1 MKVPRS
7 IAASLCFALALG
19 MVPGADADQPTS
31 EDGYQLWLRY
41 TRVDAPLRSAYAER
55 AVGVVAFGA
64 SPVVAAA
71 VAELDTGIAGLLGT
85 APPGSTAA
93 TAVGEGSIVLG
104 TPTASPEIAA
114 RAADLKLA
122 AAGPEG
128 FVLQSTRW
136 GGHAVTLIAAN
147 NDVGLLYGA
156 FRYLALMQRHEPIT
170 TLDIHESPHLQLRV
184 LDHWDNPDRSVERG
198 YAGQSIWDFWRLPGY
213 VDPRYR
219 DYARAD
225 ASVGINGVVLN
236 NVGASS
242 VYLTSRWIAKVAAL
256 AAVMRPY
263 GIRVYLSVLFNS
275 PLDLGETKTGDPRD
289 PAVITWWHAK
299 ADEIYRAIPDF
310 GGFLVK
316 ADSEGQPG
324 PGDYQLTQAQGA
336 NMIAGALAPH
346 GGVLM
351 WRAFIYASADRQDR
365 VRQAYREFT
374 PLDGQF
380 ASNVLVQIK
389 NGPLDFQPREPAH
402 PLFGAMPRTNEM
414 LEVQLT
420 KEYLG
425 FSTHLVYLGAL
436 YSEVLRWDTF
446 AHGAGSTVARVIDGS
461 LDGHTLTGMAGV
473 SNVGTDRDWTGSIFG
488 QADWYAFGRLAWDPQ
503 SDPKQIAS
511 DWVRMTFANDPAL
524 VAAIVE
530 MMLRS
535 REAVVDYMTPLGLAH
550 IMATG
555 HHYGP
560 GPWISDLKRPEWNPV
575 YYHHADRDGI
585 GFDRT
590 ATGSNA
596 LADYAPEVAQRLADP
611 AADDLKYLLWFHH
624 LRWTDRLA
632 SGRTVWDELTYRYT
646 RGVDTVR
653 DMAHTWDSLSSR
665 VDPQRFDETAAF
677 LRQQLAE
684 AQWWRDACIAY
695 FQSLSGLPL
704 APGIAAPRHPLG
716 WYEGEVYRYAP
727 GRTQPDPD
735 HGIAH

>member
-1 MKVPRS
+1 MIFRPVLIVRW
-7 IAASLCFALALG
+7 ALLAVMG
-19 MVPGADADQPTS
+19 MVGSAHPARAMA

-41 TRVDAPLRSAYAER
+41 MPIAGPVRDAYAAR
-55 AVGVVAFGA
+55 ATGIVALGN
-64 SPVVAAA
+64 SPRVQAA
-71 VAELDTGIAGLLGT
+71 VAELNSGLTGMLGS
-85 APPGSTAA
+85 APPASN
-93 TAVGEGSIVLG
+93 AVAEGSIVLG
-104 TPTASPEIAA
+104 TPAESREIAA
-114 RAADLKLA
+114 RAGALRLA
-122 AAGPEG
+122 AAGSEG
-128 FVLQSTRW
+128 FVVQSTRW
-136 GGHAVTLIAAN
+136 QGHAVTLIAAN
-147 NDVGLLYGA
+147 SDVGLLYGA
-156 FRYLALMQRHEPIT
+156 FRLLALMQRHEPIT
-170 TLDIHESPHLQLRV
+170 MLDVHDAPRLKLRV
-184 LDHWDNPDRSVERG
+184 LDHWDNPDRTIERG
-198 YAGQSIWDFWRLPGY
+198 YAGQSLWDFWRLPDY
-213 VDPRYR
+213 IDPRYK

-225 ASVGINGVVLN
+225 ASVGINAVVLN

-242 VYLTSRWIAKVAAL
+242 VYLTPRWITKVAAL

-275 PLDLGETKTGDPRD
+275 SVDLGATKSGDPRD
-289 PAVITWWHAK
+289 PAVIAWWHAK

-324 PGDYQLTQAQGA
+324 PRDYHLTQAQGA

-351 WRAFIYASADRQDR
+351 WRAFIYATADAQDR
-365 VRQAYREFT
+365 VRQAYREFK

-380 ASNVLVQIK
+380 AANVLVQIK

-436 YSEVLRWDTF
+436 FSEVLRWDTF
-446 AHGAGSTVARVIDGS
+446 AHGAGSTVAHVIDGS

-473 SNVGTDRDWTGSIFG
+473 SNVGTDRDWSGSIFD
-488 QADWYAFGRLAWDPQ
+488 QADWYAFGRLAWNPEGD
-503 SDPKQIAS
+503 SKSIAA
-511 DWVRMTFANDPAL
+511 DWVRMTFSNDPAL
-524 VAAIVE
+524 VTLVVD

-560 GPWISDLKRPEWNPV
+560 GPWISNLKRPEWNPV
-575 YYHHADRDGI
+575 YYHHAGADGI

-590 ATGSNA
+590 AKGSNA
-596 LADYAPEVAQRLADP
+596 LADYAPEVAGRLADTT
-611 AADDLKYLLWFHH
+611 ASDLRYLLWFHH
-624 LRWTDRLA
+624 LHWSERLVT
-632 SGRTVWDELTYRYT
+632 GRTVWDELTFRYS
-646 RGVDTVR
+646 RGVSTVR
-653 DMAHTWDSLSSR
+653 GMARTWDSLKSR
-665 VDPQRFDETAAF
+665 IDPARFYETAAF
-677 LRQQLAE
+677 LREQEAE

-695 FQSLSGLPL
+695 FQSQSKLPL
-704 APGIAAPRHPLG
+704 APGIAAPEHPLS
-716 WYEGEVYRYAP
+716 WYEEQVYRYAP
-727 GRTQPDPD
+727 GRSQPDPE
-735 HGIAH
+735 HGVAH

>member
-1 MKVPRS
+1 MIFRPVLTVRW
-7 IAASLCFALALG
+7 ALLVIIGVVGLAH
-19 MVPGADADQPTS
+19 PADARA

-41 TRVDAPLRSAYAER
+41 LPIA
-55 AVGVVAFGA
+55 GA
-64 SPVVAAA
+64 SRDTYAANATGIVALGSSPRTQAA
-71 VAELDTGIAGLLGT
+71 VAELDSGLGAMLGS
-85 APPGSTAA
+85 AP
-93 TAVGEGSIVLG
+93 AVSSAVAEGSIVLG
-104 TPTASPEIAA
+104 TPGQSREIAA
-114 RAADLKLA
+114 RVGALRLA
-122 AAGPEG
+122 AAGAEG
-128 FVLQSTRW
+128 FVVQSTRW
-136 GGHAVTLIAAN
+136 QGHAVTLIAAN
-147 NDVGLLYGA
+147 SDVGLLYGA
-156 FRYLALMQRHEPIT
+156 FRFLALMQRHEPIT
-170 TLDIHESPHLQLRV
+170 RLDLHDAPHLKLRV
-184 LDHWDNPDRSVERG
+184 LDHWDNPDRSIERG

-213 VDPRYR
+213 IDPRCK

-242 VYLTSRWIAKVAAL
+242 VYLTPPWIAKVAAL

-275 PLDLGETKTGDPRD
+275 SVALGATKSGDPRD
-289 PAVITWWHAK
+289 PAVIAWWHAK

-324 PGDYQLTQAQGA
+324 PRDYHLTQAQGA

-351 WRAFIYASADRQDR
+351 WRAFIYATEDTQDR
-365 VRQAYREFT
+365 VRQAYREFK

-380 ASNVLVQIK
+380 AANVLVQIK
-389 NGPLDFQPREPAH
+389 NGPLDFQPREPVH

-436 YSEVLRWDTF
+436 FSEVLRWDTY
-446 AHGAGSTVARVIDGS
+446 AHGAGSTVAHVIDGS

-473 SNVGTDRDWTGSIFG
+473 SNVGTDRDWSGSIFD
-488 QADWYAFGRLAWDPQ
+488 QADWYAFGRLAWNPEAD
-503 SDPKQIAS
+503 SKQIAA
-511 DWVRMTFANDPAL
+511 DWVHMTFSNDPAL
-524 VAAIVE
+524 VTLVVD
-530 MMLRS
+530 MMPRS

-560 GPWISDLKRPEWNPV
+560 GPWISNLKRAEWNPV
-575 YYHHADRDGI
+575 YYHHAGADGI

-590 ATGSNA
+590 AKGSNA
-596 LADYAPEVAQRLADP
+596 LADYAPEVAGRLADTT
-611 AADDLKYLLWFHH
+611 ANDLRYLLWFHH
-624 LRWTDRLA
+624 LHWTERLVT
-632 SGRTVWDELTYRYT
+632 GRTVWDELTFRYS
-646 RGVDTVR
+646 RGVSTVR
-653 DMAHTWDSLSSR
+653 GMARTWDSLKSR
-665 VDPQRFDETAAF
+665 IDPARFYETAAF
-677 LRQQLAE
+677 LREQEAE

-695 FQSLSGLPL
+695 FQSQSKLPL
-704 APGIAAPRHPLG
+704 APGIAAPEHPLS
-716 WYEGEVYRYAP
+716 WYEEQVYRYAP
-727 GRTQPDPD
+727 GRSQPDPD

>member
-1 MKVPRS
+1 MIFRPVLTVRWVLLAVMGVVGVAH
-7 IAASLCFALALG
+7 AA
-19 MVPGADADQPTS
+19 GAMA
-31 EDGYQLWLRY
+31 EDGYRLWLRY
-41 TRVDAPLRSAYAER
+41 MPIAAAAHDAYAAR
-55 AVGVVAFGA
+55 ATGIVALGNSPGVQ
-64 SPVVAAA
+64 AA
-71 VAELDTGIAGLLGT
+71 VAELNSGLTGML
-85 APPGSTAA
+85 GSTPGLAS
-93 TAVGEGSIVLG
+93 AVAEGSIVLG
-104 TPTASPEIAA
+104 TAAQSPEVAA
-114 RAADLKLA
+114 RAGALRLA
-122 AAGPEG
+122 AAGAEG
-128 FVLQSTRW
+128 FVVQSTRW
-136 GGHAVTLIAAN
+136 QGHAVTLIAAN
-147 NDVGLLYGA
+147 SDVGLLYGA
-156 FRYLALMQRHEPIT
+156 FRFLALMQRHEPLT
-170 TLDIHESPHLQLRV
+170 MLDVHDAPHLKLRV
-184 LDHWDNPDRSVERG
+184 LDHWDNPDRSIERG

-213 VDPRYR
+213 IDPRYK

-236 NVGASS
+236 NVSASS
-242 VYLTSRWIAKVAAL
+242 VYLTPRWIAKVAAL

-275 PLDLGETKTGDPRD
+275 SLDLGETKSGDPRD
-289 PAVITWWHAK
+289 PAVIAWWHAK

-324 PGDYQLTQAQGA
+324 PRDYHLTQAQGA

-351 WRAFIYASADRQDR
+351 WRAFIYATEDAQDR
-365 VRQAYREFT
+365 VRQAYREFK

-380 ASNVLVQIK
+380 AANVLVQIK

-436 YSEVLRWDTF
+436 FSEVLRWDTF
-446 AHGAGSTVARVIDGS
+446 AHGAGSTVAHVIDGS

-473 SNVGTDRDWTGSIFG
+473 SNVGTDRDWSGSIFD
-488 QADWYAFGRLAWDPQ
+488 QADWYAFGRLAWNPAADPR
-503 SDPKQIAS
+503 QIAA
-511 DWVRMTFANDPAL
+511 DWVRMTFSNDSAL
-524 VAAIVE
+524 VTPVVD

-560 GPWISDLKRPEWNPV
+560 GPWISNLKRPEWNPV
-575 YYHHADRDGI
+575 YYHHAGADGI

-590 ATGSNA
+590 AKGSNA
-596 LADYAPEVAQRLADP
+596 LADYAPEVARRLADTT
-611 AADDLKYLLWFHH
+611 ADDLKYLLWFHH
-624 LRWTDRLA
+624 LHWSERLVT
-632 SGRTVWDELTYRYT
+632 GRTVWDELTFRYS
-646 RGVDTVR
+646 RGVSTVR
-653 DMAHTWDSLSSR
+653 GMARTWDSLKDR

-677 LRQQLAE
+677 LGEQEAE

-695 FQSLSGLPL
+695 FQSQSKLPL
-704 APGIAAPRHPLG
+704 AAGIAAPEHPLS
-716 WYEGEVYRYAP
+716 WYEAQVYRYAP
-727 GRTQPDPD
+727 GRSQPDPD

>member
-1 MKVPRS
+1 MKVPRYLFTL
-7 IAASLCFALALG
+7 LCLALVLG
-19 MVPGADADQPTS
+19 FDPRVHGAEPAS

-41 TRVDAPLRSAYAER
+41 TRVPQPLRDVYAGR
-55 AVGVVAFGA
+55 TSRIVVFGA
-64 SPVVAAA
+64 TPGVAAA
-71 VAELDTGIAGLLGT
+71 VDELETGITGLLGT
-85 APPGSTAA
+85 APRTSSATAA
-93 TAVGEGSIVLG
+93 VAAGSIVLG
-104 TPTASPEIAA
+104 TPASSPEIAA
-114 RAADLKLA
+114 RAGALKLA
-122 AAGPEG
+122 AAGAEG

-136 GGHAVTLIAAN
+136 SGHAVTLIAAN
-147 NDVGLLYGA
+147 SDAGLLYGV
-156 FRYLALMQRHEPIT
+156 FHYLALMQQRESITALDVHEA
-170 TLDIHESPHLQLRV
+170 PHLKLRV

-198 YAGQSIWDFWRLPGY
+198 YAGQSIWDFWRLPGFL
-213 VDPRYR
+213 DPRYK

-236 NVGASS
+236 NVSANS
-242 VYLTSRWIAKVAAL
+242 VYLTPRWIAKAAAL
-256 AAVMRPY
+256 AKVLRPY
-263 GIRVYLSVLFNS
+263 GIHVYLSVLFNS
-275 PLDLGETKTGDPRD
+275 PLALGETRTGDPRD
-289 PAVITWWHAK
+289 PAVIAWWHAK

-324 PGDYQLTQAQGA
+324 PRDYQLTQAQGA

-351 WRAFIYASADRQDR
+351 WRAFIYATQDSQDR
-365 VRQAYREFT
+365 IRQAYREFK

-380 ASNVLVQIK
+380 AANVLVQIK

-402 PLFGAMPRTNEM
+402 PLFGAMPGTNEM

-436 YSEVLRWDTF
+436 YAEVLRWDTY

-473 SNVGTDRDWTGSIFG
+473 SNVGTDRNWTGSIFD

-503 SDPKQIAS
+503 ADPKQIAS
-511 DWVRMTFANDPAL
+511 DWVSMTFSNDPAL
-524 VAAIVE
+524 LTPVVD

-560 GPWISDLKRPEWNPV
+560 GPWISNLQRPEWNPV
-575 YYHHADRDGI
+575 YYHHADQDGI

-596 LADYAPEVAQRLADP
+596 LADYAPDVARRLADP

-624 LRWTDRLA
+624 LRWSDRLA
-632 SGRTVWDELTYRYT
+632 SGRTVWDELTYRYS
-646 RGVDTVR
+646 RGVSTVR
-653 DMAHTWDSLSSR
+653 DMTRTWDSLKSK
-665 VDPQRFDETAAF
+665 VDPVRFYQTAAL
-677 LRQQLAE
+677 LRQQQEEAE
-684 AQWWRDACIAY
+684 WWRDACIAY
-695 FQSLSGLPL
+695 FQSQSGLPL
-704 APGIAAPRHPLG
+704 APGIAAPQHPLA
-716 WYEGEVYRYAP
+716 WYEAQLYRYVP
-727 GRTQPDPD
+727 G
-735 HGIAH
+735 HIE